1 MIKEYRTIQEVN
13 GPLMVVR
20 RVSGVTYDELGE
32 IELPDGAVRRCQVL
46 EVNGDNAVVQLFES
60 SAGINLAESKVRFLG
75 HPLQL
80 GVSGDM
86 LGRVFNGMGQPIDG
100 GPAILADEYRDING
114 LAMNPAARNY
124 PNEFIQ
130 TGISTIDG
138 LNTLVRGRN
147 KGVIMIAEESTTWP
161 KVTGSVEDGGLHFSY
176 KWNMG
181 WMHDFLDYMKLDPYF
196 RKNNHN
202 KMTFAMS
209 YNESEKYILVLSHDE
224 VVHLK
229 CSMLNKMPG
238 LEEDKFKNLMA
249 GYAFMMGH
257 CGKKLLF
264 MGQEFAQ
271 KQEWSEERELDWYLL
286 ENPEHKKIQNWVKEL
301 LHLYRR
307 NRCLYELDS
316 SWEGFEWINANDA
329 DRSIFSFIRKSKDG
343 KNNMLFVIN
352 FTPVERPDYR
362 VGVPKRKTYQLVL
375 DSEDPKFTGKTVQEP
390 VKKAAKGRGK
400 AAKQSYKKLDYK
412 AVKSECD
419 GRPFSFAYPL
429 APYGVAVFKY

>member
-32 IELPDGAVRRCQVL
+32 IELPDGTVRRCQVL

-86 LGRVFNGMGQPIDG
+86 LGRVFNGMGKPIDG
-100 GPAILADEYRDING
+100 GPEILAEEYRDING
-114 LAMNPAARNY
+114 LPMNPAARDY

-196 RKNNHN
+196 RKYNHN
-202 KMTFAMS
+202 KMTFGMTYAF
-209 YNESEKYILVLSHDE
+209 SENYILVLSHDE

-229 CSMLNKMPG
+229 CSMINKMPG
-238 LEEDKFKNLMA
+238 DLEEKFQNLMV
-249 GYAFMMGH
+249 GYAFMFGH
-257 CGKKLLF
+257 PGKKLLF
-264 MGQEFAQ
+264 MGQDFGQER
-271 KQEWSEERELDWYLL
+271 EWSEERELDWYLL
-286 ENPEHKKIQNWVKEL
+286 GEKLNQGVHTYVKEL
-301 LHLYRR
+301 LELYRKYPAM
-307 NRCLYELDS
+307 YEIDNT
-316 SWEGFEWINANDA
+316 WDGFEWMNADDA
-329 DRSIFSFIRKSKDG
+329 EHSTYCFVRKCSSS
-343 KNNMLFVIN
+343 KNNLLFVLN
-352 FTPVERPDYR
+352 MTPMKWENYTVP
-362 VGVPKRKTYQLVL
+362 VPK
-375 DSEDPKFTGKTVQEP
+375 
-390 VKKAAKGRGK
+390 KKK
-400 AAKQSYKKLDYK
+400 YKLLLNSDEERFGGWGNEIPAEIMAEKKPYHYKDY
-412 AVKSECD
+412 SI
-419 GRPFSFAYPL
+419 SFDLP
-429 APYGVAVFKY
+429 PYGAAVFLF